1 MPPKGAVKVPPG
13 AVFTTVSAASPTVTG
28 TPSFSELEPA
38 PTDAPGRWV
47 RELEAA
53 IDAAFPRQGTP
64 LLFVQP
70 HHGSFARGVEIRP
83 VSDVDVITV
92 VNEGSYGSTTPGAQW
107 MTGIIRPGDD
117 WAAMIR
123 RLLEHHLPE
132 LRWLRSKTS
141 ARVMF
146 QEAESIDLVPSLAFE
161 RAPQP
166 SEEDESATA
175 TPRIRDAIGA
185 GRDLH
190 AGLRAV
196 DDLRRWLTLN
206 VADIAR
212 IAGLSESTVYWWAEH
227 PTSVPRPAKLDRLL
241 GLQALAW
248 GLVED
253 LGPAEARQ
261 WFRTGRPSPLDR
273 LRRDPGALPAVEE
286 QGYKLLQQLASN
298 RLANTGPGRPV
309 TDDDDRRDLAR
320 LAEQERDLKEPLTV
334 EELDPRR
341 LEPEDLE

>member
-1 MPPKGAVKVPPG
+1 MPPEGAVMVPPA
-13 AVFTTVSAASPTVTG
+13 AVYRTVSAESPAVTG
-28 TPSFSELEPA
+28 APSFRELESA

-47 RELEAA
+47 RDLEAA

-64 LLFVQP
+64 LLFTQP
-70 HHGSFARGVEIRP
+70 HHGSLARGVEIRP
-83 VSDVDVITV
+83 VSDVDFITV

-107 MTGIIRPGDD
+107 TMGIRPGDD

-123 RLLEHHLPE
+123 RLLDHHLPE

-141 ARVMF
+141 VRVMF
-146 QEAESIDLVPSLAFE
+146 QEAEFIDLVPSLASE
-161 RAPQP
+161 RAPRP
-166 SEEDESATA
+166 SEEEDESSTTA
-175 TPRIRDAIGA
+175 PRIRDAIGA

-248 GLVED
+248 GLVDD
-253 LGPAEARQ
+253 LGQAEARQ

-273 LRRDPGALPAVEE
+273 LRRDPGALPAVED
-286 QGYKLLQQLASN
+286 QGYKLLQQLANN
-298 RLANTGPGRPV
+298 RLASAGPGRPV

-320 LAEQERDLKEPLTV
+320 LAEQERGLKEPLTV

>member
-1 MPPKGAVKVPPG
+1 MPPEGAVTVPRG

-28 TPSFSELEPA
+28 APSFRELEPA
-38 PTDAPGRWV
+38 PTDAPGRRVW
-47 RELEAA
+47 ELQAA

-70 HHGSFARGVEIRP
+70 HHGSLARGVEIRP
-83 VSDVDVITV
+83 ASDVDVITV
-92 VNEGSYGSTTPGAQW
+92 VNEGSYGSTTKPHW
-107 MTGIIRPGDD
+107 MMGILRPGDD
-117 WAAMIR
+117 WPAMIR
-123 RLLEHHLPE
+123 RLLEQHLSE
-132 LRWLRSKTS
+132 LRWLRSRTS
-141 ARVMF
+141 VRVMF
-146 QEAESIDLVPSLAFE
+146 QEAEFIDLLPSLASE
-161 RAPQP
+161 LAPQP
-166 SEEDESATA
+166 SEEHESATA
-175 TPRIRDAIGA
+175 PRIRDAIGA
-185 GRDLH
+185 GRDRH

-241 GLQALAW
+241 GLQALVW

-253 LGPAEARQ
+253 LSPAEARQ
-261 WFRTGRPSPLDR
+261 WFRSGRPSPLDR
-273 LRRDPGALPAVEE
+273 LRRDPGALPAVEDE
-286 QGYKLLQQLASN
+286 GYKLLQQLASN
-298 RLANTGPGRPV
+298 RLASAGPGRPV

-320 LAEQERDLKEPLTV
+320 LAEQEREFQEPLTI

>member
-1 MPPKGAVKVPPG
+1 MPPKGAVTVPPG
-13 AVFTTVSAASPTVTG
+13 AGFTMVSTASPTVTG
-28 TPSFSELEPA
+28 APAFRELEPA

-47 RELEAA
+47 WELEAA
-53 IDAAFPRQGTP
+53 IDATFPRQATP

-70 HHGSFARGVEIRP
+70 HHGSLAHGVEIRP
-83 VSDVDVITV
+83 ASDVDVITV

-107 MTGIIRPGDD
+107 MTGITRPGDD
-117 WAAMIR
+117 WAAMVR
-123 RLLEHHLPE
+123 RLLEQHLPE

-141 ARVMF
+141 VRVMF
-146 QEAESIDLVPSLAFE
+146 QETELNDLVPSLTPE
-161 RAPQP
+161 PAPP
-166 SEEDESATA
+166 PTEEPKSSTA
-175 TPRIRDAIGA
+175 TRRIRDAIGA

-261 WFRTGRPSPLDR
+261 WFRSGHPSPLDR
-273 LRRDPGALPAVEE
+273 LCRDPGALSAVED

-298 RLANTGPGRPV
+298 RLASAAPGRPV

-320 LAEQERDLKEPLTV
+320 LAKQEREFQEPLTV